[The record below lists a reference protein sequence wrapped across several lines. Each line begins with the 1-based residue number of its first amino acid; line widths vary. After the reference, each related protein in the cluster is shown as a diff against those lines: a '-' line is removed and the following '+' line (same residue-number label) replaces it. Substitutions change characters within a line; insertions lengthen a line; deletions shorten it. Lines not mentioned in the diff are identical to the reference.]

1 MEILNHAWVKFLNC
15 SCLGPSPNTNWILVE
30 KT

>member
-1 MEILNHAWVKFLNC
+1 MEILNQAWLGLNC